1 MGSLFLTIKLLII
14 QLLANLFN
22 INEIIKGKIIIK
34 CDVVEGKY
42 NSTKKINFTSPFP
55 NKCFNV
61 ILSDYGSSG
70 TAISI
75 HKIIGDIKNDGFDV
89 YSHKVYGEA
98 NYPFLIYLALG
109 Y

>member
-1 MGSLFLTIKLLII
+1 MLRNLLSNLFTVNETIK
-14 QLLANLFN
+14 
-22 INEIIKGKIIIK
+22 EKIIIK
-34 CDVVEGKY
+34 CGVVEGKY

-75 HKIIGDIKNDGFDV
+75 HKIIGNIKNDGFDV

-98 NYPFLIYLALG
+98 NYPFLIYLAIG